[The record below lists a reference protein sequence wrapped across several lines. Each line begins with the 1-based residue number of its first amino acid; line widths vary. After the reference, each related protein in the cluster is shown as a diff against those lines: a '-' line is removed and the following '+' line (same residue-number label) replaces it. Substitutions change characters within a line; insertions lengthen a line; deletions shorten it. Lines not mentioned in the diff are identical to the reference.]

1 MFESF
6 DSDIERKKK
15 IYIFRYGLFFETKTT
30 IKDNKNIN
38 ISLNRIKIV
47 TRIKITRNGQ
57 DPLEHLC

>member
-6 DSDIERKKK
+6 DSDIERKKE

-38 ISLNRIKIV
+38 ISLNRIKDRV
-47 TRIKITRNGQ
+47 
-57 DPLEHLC
+57 L

>member
-15 IYIFRYGLFFETKTT
+15 IYIFRYGLFFETKKT

-47 TRIKITRNGQ
+47 TRIKI
-57 DPLEHLC
+57 

>member
-15 IYIFRYGLFFETKTT
+15 IYIFRYGLFFETKKT

-47 TRIKITRNGQ
+47 TRIEIWSFTESYEQ
-57 DPLEHLC
+57 L